1 MLKLNRLKNRSIAR
15 LANSFPVIAK
25 HLEDSFVPLESE
37 DIPWT
42 PVKKALDKSKIAL
55 VTTSGIHHGY
65 QEPFSMDDST
75 GDPSYRILD
84 INTLEEDYTI
94 THDYYDHRDADKD
107 LNIILPIARLREMA
121 SAGIIGSVA
130 ERHFSFMGHITDSH
144 IHDLIDSTAPEVAA
158 SLVQDLADAV
168 LLTPG

>member
-1 MLKLNRLKNRSIAR
+1 M
-15 LANSFPVIAK
+15 ANSFPAIAK
-25 HLEDSFVPLESE
+25 HLENSFVPLESE
-37 DIPWT
+37 DIPWA
-42 PVKKALDKSKIAL
+42 PIRKALDKSKIAL

-65 QEPFSMDDST
+65 QEPFNMEDST

-84 INTLEEDYTI
+84 TNTLEEDYVI

-107 LNIILPIARLREMA
+107 LNIIFPIARLKEMV

-130 ERHFSFMGHITDSH
+130 EQHFSFMGHITDSH
-144 IHDLIDSTAPEVAA
+144 IHNLIDKTAPEVAE
-158 SLVQDLADAV
+158 SLVKDHVDAV

>member
-1 MLKLNRLKNRSIAR
+1 MLKLNRLKNRGIAR

-25 HLEDSFVPLESE
+25 HLEDSFAPLESE
-37 DIPWT
+37 DIPWA
-42 PVKKALDKSKIAL
+42 PIKKALGQSKIAL

-65 QEPFSMDDST
+65 QKPFNMDDST
-75 GDPSYRILD
+75 GDSSYRILD
-84 INTLEEDYTI
+84 TNTLEEDYMI

-107 LNIILPIARLREMA
+107 FNIILPIARLKEMV
-121 SAGIIGSVA
+121 SAGIIGGVA

-144 IHDLIDSTAPEVAA
+144 IHNLIDKTAPEVAA
-158 SLVQDLADAV
+158 SLVQDHADAV

>member
-1 MLKLNRLKNRSIAR
+1 MLKQKSANNWICLCRNLKKRDFLKSSFECKYCMLKLNRLKNRSIAR

-25 HLEDSFVPLESE
+25 QLEDSFVPLESK

-42 PVKKALDKSKIAL
+42 PVRTALDKSKIAL

-65 QEPFSMDDST
+65 QEPFNMDGST

-84 INTLEEDYTI
+84 INTIEEDYMI

-107 LNIILPIARLREMA
+107 LNIIFPIAW
-121 SAGIIGSVA
+121 
-130 ERHFSFMGHITDSH
+130 
-144 IHDLIDSTAPEVAA
+144 IDSK
-158 SLVQDLADAV
+158 
-168 LLTPG
+168 GN